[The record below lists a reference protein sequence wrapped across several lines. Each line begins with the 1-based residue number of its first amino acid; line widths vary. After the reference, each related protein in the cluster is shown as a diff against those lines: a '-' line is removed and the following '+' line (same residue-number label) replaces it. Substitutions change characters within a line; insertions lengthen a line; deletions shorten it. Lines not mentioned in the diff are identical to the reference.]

1 MKLTSILVAAS
12 CLTAQAFG
20 VSPRSNS
27 LVKNVDSSVVSN
39 SLRKKSPS
47 TVSPLFRGA
56 ELTRGGAVPGW
67 AAYNEQLD
75 KNPLTAKSCT
85 SLVGWFLGDLLAQ
98 IFIVKAP
105 VLDVKRLI
113 TLAAFGFLY
122 HGPSGHYFY
131 NFLDEKIPGTDPKAV
146 ASKVLVDQI
155 LWCPLFMIVFFTYL
169 GLVAGDSFGVIG
181 NKIKSDLFLAV
192 QGSWKVW
199 PIVHAVNFKF
209 ISTKHR
215 LVFINGIQIAFNMF
229 LSLLGSK

>member
-1 MKLTSILVAAS
+1 MV
-12 CLTAQAFG
+12 
-20 VSPRSNS
+20 PWRS
-27 LVKNVDSSVVSN
+27 LGSSKYH
-39 SLRKKSPS
+39 LLQPIIKAKSPKFVFILMQS
-47 TVSPLFRGA
+47 NKVF
-56 ELTRGGAVPGW
+56 
-67 AAYNEQLD
+67 
-75 KNPLTAKSCT
+75 
-85 SLVGWFLGDLLAQ
+85 FLLQ

-146 ASKVLVDQI
+146 ASKVLVDQV